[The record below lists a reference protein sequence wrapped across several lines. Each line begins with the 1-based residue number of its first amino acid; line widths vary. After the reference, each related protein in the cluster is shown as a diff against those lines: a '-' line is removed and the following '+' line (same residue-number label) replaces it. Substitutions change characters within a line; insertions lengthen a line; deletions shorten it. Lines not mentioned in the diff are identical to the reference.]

1 VLCGHIVGYSE
12 EPAGHIL
19 LRRSWRIVRLQ
30 DNMVVEVVERR
41 NGIAVVGVGGAGGV
55 VVVVEAVVVA
65 AALTGLPPAYSCR
78 LRVRFR

>member
-1 VLCGHIVGYSE
+1 MLCGHIVGYSE

-30 DNMVVEVVERR
+30 DNMVVERR